1 MDVKD
6 FIATDHDIAAIFGRT
21 PDTLTRLS
29 IARESIAVAESVA
42 RRVSTLDELADVA
55 LRCAAS
61 YVLLNELLGGDAQ
74 AAVGAATWAA
84 RAADAVAGRAA
95 AEMGSLAQAAGVVA
109 AVADDLPSAIHHQAV
124 MRAHAWLTRLAMALE
139 TTEAAR
145 EEAEVA
151 WRVSL
156 ASRSVIGLEDMAAM
170 AAKAA
175 SAAFAEAGDSKL
187 AGLVG
192 AR

>member
-1 MDVKD
+1 MDVTE
-6 FIATDHDIAAIFGRT
+6 FIATDREIATIFGRT

-29 IARESIAVAESVA
+29 IARETIAVAESVA
-42 RRVSTLDELADVA
+42 RQVSTLDELADVA
-55 LRCAAS
+55 MRCASS

-84 RAADAVAGRAA
+84 RAADAVAGRAS
-95 AEMGSLAQAAGVVA
+95 AEIRSLAQGAAIVA
-109 AVADDLPSAIHHQAV
+109 AVADDLPPAIHHQAV
-124 MRAHAWLTRLAMALE
+124 MRAHAWLTRLALALE

-156 ASRSVIGLEDMAAM
+156 ASRSVIGLEDLADMAAE
-170 AAKAA
+170 AAA
-175 SAAFAEAGDSKL
+175 AAFTEAGDSEL
-187 AGLVG
+187 AALVSST
-192 AR
+192 